1 MCTTCFWNNL
11 HQVGSE
17 PKCLKVK
24 LFKIWESKKTKGPK
38 QNSGRSTLVLIIITW
53 FRIWKFQ
60 EKIYVINHVSAE
72 ASNTQR
78 TNIYIIVHVLIFI
91 GHLEIF
97 TLISPEWYGLYQLTD
112 SDTENYRSV
121 WCQTHYDISLSH
133 QTCCNTSDNA
143 RLNLQNCRYSI
154 YIYVYTEI
162 DTTGIMN
169 INLYIYSIVYFTMK
183 FKGDISSL

>member
-1 MCTTCFWNNL
+1 MTSFWNNL

-78 TNIYIIVHVLIFI
+78 TNIYIYHSYYSTCTHFYWSFGNFYFDL
-91 GHLEIF
+91 
-97 TLISPEWYGLYQLTD
+97 SEWYGLYQLTD

-121 WCQTHYDISLSH
+121 WHQTHYDISSSH
-133 QTCCNTSDNA
+133 QISACPIKLA
-143 RLNLQNCRYSI
+143 VIL
-154 YIYVYTEI
+154 V
-162 DTTGIMN
+162 IMSVSTFKTVV
-169 INLYIYSIVYFTMK
+169 ILYI
-183 FKGDISSL
+183 FKYIQK